1 MDVEW
6 SSYQMSWRL
15 LGFYLD
21 CGYSEDDDDGRRRL
35 SGSGEGGCQR
45 MVLYGVY
52 VDPNYEGNGLYEY
65 EYYSKYYG
73 NWTCYGDECRERMDC
88 HLPETNWQLL
98 GVFKIDNVVSGD
110 GWMEQL
116 FKHEGVCIMTYDDY
130 EITYDGREVFP
141 DSCNDSGEIDSDG
154 NYLYYDSKP
163 TIGGGYTIGLYT
175 DSFCTQEYTGSD
187 FDPFSLSGIDED
199 YVDEFNSA
207 MSIFQICQPC
217 VSYDVRAEDFYC
229 YDTAGYEN
237 VDQCMKFGVKAYAVA
252 ATQNDVILAARQQT
266 IVGFE
271 LNGETVGTGGFGRT
285 DDYDLITK
293 MRNQM
298 KSGYGYFDKL
308 SHMFASSGMYDTEV
322 ETEEF
327 PFLTSIVFLLCTFL
341 LFNYMLKN
349 QGLLHYEITNESLL
363 EDNDANTKSQKKNFT
378 RRSFLHSS
386 VDFVDSSID
395 AVGNSIVGTAKNI
408 LRKKESR
415 KSNRTEIDYAS
426 DDDYEVVTE
435 GTYVGAF
442 IKTLDSE
449 PADIDA
455 ERTLLKTGSLE
466 NIRKSLE
473 NKRPLVCIPDVPD
486 DITEEE
492 TLCVTHGGYS
502 TSVKPNTSMEALR
515 NATAPLPFE
524 PNKDF
529 IEVRYRN
536 KSNDDAHQGGDT
548 KKVGTVLVKKDKANI
563 DKSSPKQESCND
575 GDVAICEKLKG
586 VNQVTA
592 AVENSVNIDITQVEK
607 NASEVKKSTGIKDL
621 MVEKNASAV
630 KNPTGIKDLMVEKNA
645 SEVKKPTGIKD
656 LMSAC
661 HEVTSLPL
669 GKQPAVRGSI
679 SAGRTRPKI
688 VEKSAPV
695 RGSMSVG
702 RARPK
707 IGDLIS
713 ACQEVTSLPIENSQS
728 NARRKTTSERRSV
741 SPNKA
746 RKRIDNEF
754 TDFNPNSSSIMVDFN
769 TNASNIM
776 ADFNTNASSI
786 MALNG
791 SPKRKKGKEY
801 LSSPKR
807 EAKREAKKKSEPF
820 QNNPFLT
827 EGNLRDQSPK
837 KKDKGR
843 LKKVFRSPLK
853 KRSPS
858 GSPSRPRPPSRT
870 PSRDSS
876 RTPSR
881 SSSRNIY
888 EKGDKSPSH

>member
-1 MDVEW
+1 MT
-6 SSYQMSWRL
+6 
-15 LGFYLD
+15 LG
-21 CGYSEDDDDGRRRL
+21 
-35 SGSGEGGCQR
+35 Q
-45 MVLYGVY
+45 
-52 VDPNYEGNGLYEY
+52 
-65 EYYSKYYG
+65 
-73 NWTCYGDECRERMDC
+73 
-88 HLPETNWQLL
+88 
-98 GVFKIDNVVSGD
+98 KI
-110 GWMEQL
+110 
-116 FKHEGVCIMTYDDY
+116 FI
-130 EITYDGREVFP
+130 
-141 DSCNDSGEIDSDG
+141 
-154 NYLYYDSKP
+154 
-163 TIGGGYTIGLYT
+163 
-175 DSFCTQEYTGSD
+175 
-187 FDPFSLSGIDED
+187 
-199 YVDEFNSA
+199 
-207 MSIFQICQPC
+207 
-217 VSYDVRAEDFYC
+217 

-285 DDYDLITK
+285 DDYDLVTK

-298 KSGYGYFDKL
+298 KSGYGNFDKL
-308 SHMFASSGMYDTEV
+308 SHMFASSLTYDTEV

-327 PFLTSIVFLLCTFL
+327 PFLTSIVFLFCTFL

-349 QGLLHYEITNESLL
+349 QGLLHYETKEEFLL
-363 EDNDANTKSQKKNFT
+363 EGNDANTKSQKKNFT

-408 LRKKESR
+408 LRKKEIR
-415 KSNRTEIDYAS
+415 KSKRTEIDSAS
-426 DDDYEVVTE
+426 DGDYEVVTE

-442 IKTLDSE
+442 IKTLDSDA
-449 PADIDA
+449 ADIGA

-466 NIRKSLE
+466 NIRKSLA

-524 PNKDF
+524 PNKNF

-548 KKVGTVLVKKDKANI
+548 KKIGAVLVKKDKANI

-575 GDVAICEKLKG
+575 EDVAICEKLKG

-592 AVENSVNIDITQVEK
+592 ADENSVNMDITQ
-607 NASEVKKSTGIKDL
+607 
-621 MVEKNASAV
+621 
-630 KNPTGIKDLMVEKNA
+630 VEKNA

-679 SAGRTRPKI
+679 SADRTRPKI
-688 VEKSAPV
+688 FEKSAPV
-695 RGSMSVG
+695 RGSISVG

-754 TDFNPNSSSIMVDFN
+754 TDFNTNSS
-769 TNASNIM
+769 NIVQLVFFKM
-776 ADFNTNASSI
+776 DDFNTNASSI
-786 MALNG
+786 MALSG
-791 SPKRKKGKEY
+791 TPKKKKGKEY

-807 EAKREAKKKSEPF
+807 EAKREATKKTEPF
-820 QNNPFLT
+820 KSNPFLT

-858 GSPSRPRPPSRT
+858 KSPSRPRPPSRT

-881 SSSRNIY
+881 SSSRKI
-888 EKGDKSPSH
+888 

>member
-21 CGYSEDDDDGRRRL
+21 CGYGEDDDDGRRRL

-141 DSCNDSGEIDSDG
+141 DNCKNSGEIDSDG

-175 DSFCTQEYTGSD
+175 DSFCSQEYTGSD

-217 VSYDVRAEDFYC
+217 VAYDVTAEDFYC

-285 DDYDLITK
+285 DDYDLMTK
-293 MRNQM
+293 MRKRI
-298 KSGYGYFDKL
+298 KSGYGNFDKL
-308 SHMFASSGMYDTEV
+308 SHMFASSMTYDTEV
-322 ETEEF
+322 EIKEF
-327 PFLTSIVFLLCTFL
+327 PFITSIVFLLCTFL
-341 LFNYMLKN
+341 LFNYMRKN
-349 QGLLHYEITNESLL
+349 QGLLHYEITKESLL
-363 EDNDANTKSQKKNFT
+363 EDKYVNTKSQKSFA
-378 RRSFLHSS
+378 RRSFLQCSM
-386 VDFVDSSID
+386 DFVDSRID
-395 AVGNSIVGTAKNI
+395 AVGNSIVGTANNI
-408 LRKKESR
+408 LQKRGIR
-415 KSNRTEIDYAS
+415 KSEKTATDHAS
-426 DDDYEVVTE
+426 DGDYEVVTE

-442 IKTLDSE
+442 IKSLDTDV
-449 PADIDA
+449 ADIDA
-455 ERTLLKTGSLE
+455 ERTLSEKGSLE
-466 NIRKSLE
+466 NMRTSLA
-473 NKRPLVCIPDVPD
+473 KKGPLVTVPDVSD
-486 DITEEE
+486 DLSEEE
-492 TLCVTHGGYS
+492 TLCVTHDGYS
-502 TSVKPNTSMEALR
+502 TTSLKQNTSMEALR

-529 IEVRYRN
+529 VEVRYRN
-536 KSNDDAHQGGDT
+536 KSNDGAHRGQGT
-548 KKVGTVLVKKDKANI
+548 KKVGAVLVEKDKVNI
-563 DKSSPKQESCND
+563 DEVSPKQESCND
-575 GDVAICEKLKG
+575 TLVANSEKLES
-586 VNQVTA
+586 VNQATA
-592 AVENSVNIDITQVEK
+592 AVENSVNLDITQVQ
-607 NASEVKKSTGIKDL
+607 NNVSEI
-621 MVEKNASAV
+621 
-630 KNPTGIKDLMVEKNA
+630 KNPTGIQDLMVEKNA

-661 HEVTSLPL
+661 HGVTSLPL

-679 SAGRTRPKI
+679 SIDRTKPKI

-695 RGSMSVG
+695 RGSLSVG

-713 ACQEVTSLPIENSQS
+713 ACQDVTSIDSSPS

-741 SPNKA
+741 SSNKA
-746 RKRIDNEF
+746 RKRIDNESA
-754 TDFNPNSSSIMVDFN
+754 DWNSHSSSIMASFN
-769 TNASNIM
+769 INASNIM

-786 MALNG
+786 MALSG
-791 SPKRKKGKEY
+791 SPKTKKGKERP
-801 LSSPKR
+801 LSPKR
-807 EAKREAKKKSEPF
+807 EAKQKSNPLK
-820 QNNPFLT
+820 NNPFLT
-827 EGNLRDQSPK
+827 EGDLRDQTPK
-837 KKDKGR
+837 KKDRGR
-843 LKKVFRSPLK
+843 LRKVFRSPLK
-853 KRSPS
+853 KRNPS
-858 GSPSRPRPPSRT
+858 AAPRGHGLHRVLLHEIHHVLLHAALRANYMKKVTRALFMDDASR
-870 PSRDSS
+870 
-876 RTPSR
+876 
-881 SSSRNIY
+881 
-888 EKGDKSPSH
+888 KGGKEGV

>member
-1 MDVEW
+1 M
-6 SSYQMSWRL
+6 
-15 LGFYLD
+15 
-21 CGYSEDDDDGRRRL
+21 
-35 SGSGEGGCQR
+35 
-45 MVLYGVY
+45 
-52 VDPNYEGNGLYEY
+52 
-65 EYYSKYYG
+65 
-73 NWTCYGDECRERMDC
+73 
-88 HLPETNWQLL
+88 
-98 GVFKIDNVVSGD
+98 
-110 GWMEQL
+110 
-116 FKHEGVCIMTYDDY
+116 
-130 EITYDGREVFP
+130 
-141 DSCNDSGEIDSDG
+141 
-154 NYLYYDSKP
+154 
-163 TIGGGYTIGLYT
+163 
-175 DSFCTQEYTGSD
+175 
-187 FDPFSLSGIDED
+187 
-199 YVDEFNSA
+199 
-207 MSIFQICQPC
+207 
-217 VSYDVRAEDFYC
+217 
-229 YDTAGYEN
+229 
-237 VDQCMKFGVKAYAVA
+237 
-252 ATQNDVILAARQQT
+252 
-266 IVGFE
+266 
-271 LNGETVGTGGFGRT
+271 
-285 DDYDLITK
+285 
-293 MRNQM
+293 
-298 KSGYGYFDKL
+298 
-308 SHMFASSGMYDTEV
+308 
-322 ETEEF
+322 
-327 PFLTSIVFLLCTFL
+327 
-341 LFNYMLKN
+341 
-349 QGLLHYEITNESLL
+349 
-363 EDNDANTKSQKKNFT
+363 
-378 RRSFLHSS
+378 
-386 VDFVDSSID
+386 
-395 AVGNSIVGTAKNI
+395 
-408 LRKKESR
+408 
-415 KSNRTEIDYAS
+415 
-426 DDDYEVVTE
+426 
-435 GTYVGAF
+435 
-442 IKTLDSE
+442 
-449 PADIDA
+449 
-455 ERTLLKTGSLE
+455 
-466 NIRKSLE
+466 
-473 NKRPLVCIPDVPD
+473 
-486 DITEEE
+486 
-492 TLCVTHGGYS
+492 
-502 TSVKPNTSMEALR
+502 
-515 NATAPLPFE
+515 
-524 PNKDF
+524 
-529 IEVRYRN
+529 
-536 KSNDDAHQGGDT
+536 
-548 KKVGTVLVKKDKANI
+548 
-563 DKSSPKQESCND
+563 
-575 GDVAICEKLKG
+575 
-586 VNQVTA
+586 
-592 AVENSVNIDITQVEK
+592 VEK
-607 NASEVKKSTGIKDL
+607 NASAVKNPTGIKDL
-621 MVEKNASAV
+621 MVEKNASEV
-630 KNPTGIKDLMVEKNA
+630 KKSTGIKDLMVEKNA

-754 TDFNPNSSSIMVDFN
+754 TDFNPNSSSIM
-769 TNASNIM
+769 

>member
-1 MDVEW
+1 MT
-6 SSYQMSWRL
+6 
-15 LGFYLD
+15 LG
-21 CGYSEDDDDGRRRL
+21 
-35 SGSGEGGCQR
+35 Q
-45 MVLYGVY
+45 
-52 VDPNYEGNGLYEY
+52 
-65 EYYSKYYG
+65 
-73 NWTCYGDECRERMDC
+73 
-88 HLPETNWQLL
+88 
-98 GVFKIDNVVSGD
+98 KI
-110 GWMEQL
+110 
-116 FKHEGVCIMTYDDY
+116 FI
-130 EITYDGREVFP
+130 
-141 DSCNDSGEIDSDG
+141 
-154 NYLYYDSKP
+154 
-163 TIGGGYTIGLYT
+163 
-175 DSFCTQEYTGSD
+175 
-187 FDPFSLSGIDED
+187 
-199 YVDEFNSA
+199 
-207 MSIFQICQPC
+207 
-217 VSYDVRAEDFYC
+217 

-285 DDYDLITK
+285 DDYDLVTK

-298 KSGYGYFDKL
+298 KSGYGNFDKL
-308 SHMFASSGMYDTEV
+308 SHMFASSLTYDTEV

-327 PFLTSIVFLLCTFL
+327 PFLTSIVFLFCTFL

-349 QGLLHYEITNESLL
+349 QGLLHYERKEEFLL
-363 EDNDANTKSQKKNFT
+363 EGNVANTKSQKKNFT

-408 LRKKESR
+408 LRKKDIR
-415 KSNRTEIDYAS
+415 KSKRTEIDSAS
-426 DDDYEVVTE
+426 DGDYEVVTE

-442 IKTLDSE
+442 IKTLDSDA
-449 PADIDA
+449 ADIDA
-455 ERTLLKTGSLE
+455 ERTLLKTGSLG
-466 NIRKSLE
+466 NIRKSLA

-529 IEVRYRN
+529 IEVRSRN

-548 KKVGTVLVKKDKANI
+548 KKIGAVLVKKDKGNI

-575 GDVAICEKLKG
+575 EDVAICEKLRG

-592 AVENSVNIDITQVEK
+592 ADENSVNMDITQVEK
-607 NASEVKKSTGIKDL
+607 NASEVKK
-621 MVEKNASAV
+621 
-630 KNPTGIKDLMVEKNA
+630 PTGMKDLMVEKNA
-645 SEVKKPTGIKD
+645 SEVKTLTGIKD

-679 SAGRTRPKI
+679 SADRTRPKI
-688 VEKSAPV
+688 FEKPAPV
-695 RGSMSVG
+695 RGSISVG

-741 SPNKA
+741 SANKA

-754 TDFNPNSSSIMVDFN
+754 TDFNTNSSSIMADFN

-786 MALNG
+786 MALSG
-791 SPKRKKGKEY
+791 
-801 LSSPKR
+801 
-807 EAKREAKKKSEPF
+807 
-820 QNNPFLT
+820 
-827 EGNLRDQSPK
+827 SPK
-837 KKDKGR
+837 KKRKGR
-843 LKKVFRSPLK
+843 NTYQAPRE
-853 KRSPS
+853 
-858 GSPSRPRPPSRT
+858 RPRERPR
-870 PSRDSS
+870 R
-876 RTPSR
+876 
-881 SSSRNIY
+881 
-888 EKGDKSPSH
+888 KL